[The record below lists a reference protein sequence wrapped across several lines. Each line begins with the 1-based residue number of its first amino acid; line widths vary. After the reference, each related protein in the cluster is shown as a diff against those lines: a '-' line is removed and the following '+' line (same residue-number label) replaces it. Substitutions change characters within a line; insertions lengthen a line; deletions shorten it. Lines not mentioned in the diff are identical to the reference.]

1 MGWDAA
7 IEARG
12 PYRCQWFREGKI
24 PGVICE
30 ICGRTWSRVSGRRL
44 ARPLPD
50 DPELKQWLRPKP
62 VPVSD
67 YSKICVHLRR
77 ALKLSDDYRLFPGLD
92 IGLGTVNLS
101 YADLL
106 DFIWPTPWTILL
118 SPRAAKAMETSGL
131 EGFEIAP
138 VGFLEVE
145 AREQVVPIKELF
157 ELIVTGEGGTAAA
170 DSGISVVERCYRC
183 GFVEYS
189 PFSDGLRVDP
199 AQWDGSDFFL
209 LEEYPTYVLASDRA
223 RRFLEESGLTNVAF
237 LDARTLPFVGP
248 VKKV

>member
-7 IEARG
+7 IEAKK

-50 DPELKQWLRPKP
+50 DLQLKQWLRPKP

-67 YSKICVHLRR
+67 CSKISLRLR
-77 ALKLSDDYRLFPGLD
+77 QTLELDDEFPLFPGLD
-92 IGLGTVNLS
+92 VGLGAVNMVYSELT
-101 YADLL
+101 

-118 SPRAAKAMETSGL
+118 SSRAKEVLEKSGL
-131 EGFEIAP
+131 EGFEIVP
-138 VGFLEVE
+138 VGLRDVE
-145 AREQVVPIKELF
+145 KEGPGDPIHELF
-157 ELIVTGEGGTAAA
+157 EFVVTGDGGTASAA
-170 DSGISVVERCYRC
+170 SGISVVERCYRC
-183 GFVEYS
+183 GFALYS
-189 PFSDGLRVDP
+189 PFSGGLQVDP

-223 RRFLEESGLTNVAF
+223 RRFLEKSGLTNVA
-237 LDARTLPFVGP
+237 LRDARTLPYVGP